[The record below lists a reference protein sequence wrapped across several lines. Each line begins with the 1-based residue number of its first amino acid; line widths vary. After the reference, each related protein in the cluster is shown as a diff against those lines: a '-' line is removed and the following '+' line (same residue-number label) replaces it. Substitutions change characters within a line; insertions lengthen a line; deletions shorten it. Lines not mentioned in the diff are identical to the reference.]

1 MDNASLIYIY
11 IASGDNAF
19 KILYADRVFHN
30 RLASLV
36 DKYMQTYTFSLG
48 YTKKED
54 GNDGFRLYVICHLI
68 CCIIASRFPHHGKS

>member
-1 MDNASLIYIY
+1 
-11 IASGDNAF
+11 
-19 KILYADRVFHN
+19 
-30 RLASLV
+30 LV